1 MGADLLKKLPSLL
14 EKPVAIIESATHSD
28 NSVVAIVEGK
38 VNGNQLMAAVRVG
51 GGGIQNGATIDSNH
65 VASSHGKGNAITKLL
80 LDALKK
86 ENAGKTGVYY
96 INKTE
101 AQDLCARSGV
111 QFPGSTAQDGL
122 IHSIFDAG
130 SPVNRKKVLPGAVQ
144 THAEKRRLASSEHL
158 L

>member
-1 MGADLLKKLPSLL
+1 MS
-14 EKPVAIIESATHSD
+14 
-28 NSVVAIVEGK
+28 
-38 VNGNQLMAAVRVG
+38 
-51 GGGIQNGATIDSNH
+51 
-65 VASSHGKGNAITKLL
+65 KLL
-80 LDALKK
+80 VQAMEK

-101 AQDLCARSGV
+101 AQDLCARSGL
-111 QFPGSTAQDGL
+111 QLPGSAAQDDL

-130 SPVNRKKVLPGAVQ
+130 SPVNRKKVLPRAVQ